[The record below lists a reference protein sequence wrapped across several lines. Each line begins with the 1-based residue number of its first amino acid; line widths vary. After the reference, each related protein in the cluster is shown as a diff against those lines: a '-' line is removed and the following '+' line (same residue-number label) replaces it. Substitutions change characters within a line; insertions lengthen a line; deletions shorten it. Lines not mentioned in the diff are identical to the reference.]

1 MPESIL
7 PDTIQNTNY
16 TVTLEQE
23 NDDLVLPIPEE
34 LLIQLDWKEN
44 DVLEWI
50 IEDDH
55 IILRKFDGTIW
66 ICF

>member
-55 IILRKFDGTIW
+55 IILRKFDGTI
-66 ICF
+66 